1 MNKKFTTKNG
11 LRVLINQMPHTR
23 SASISIY
30 VGAGSRYESE
40 KEAGI
45 SHFVE
50 HMCFKGTKTR
60 PNPKDISEAIE
71 GNGGVMNAAT
81 DRELTTYWCKVPDT
95 HFEEALDVLIDMIK
109 NSLFE
114 DQEIEK
120 ERQVILEELAMTK
133 DVPSYSADL
142 LIDEVM
148 WPNNPVGRDVGGS
161 KESVTGIT
169 KDMLIEYLSNQYTLS
184 NMVISIAGNID
195 PEKTLSKIN
204 DYFEDWSPYAEKPW
218 IPMIDEQNEA
228 RLKIE
233 YRKTEQAHIC
243 VGLKGIHSLHEDRY
257 SVALLNSI
265 LGEGMSSRLFLE
277 VRENRGLAYD
287 VHSTVTHL
295 KDCGSLIVYAG
306 VEPKNAKLAINCI
319 LNELSNIKNG
329 VSEEELNKSK
339 EFIKGRLMLRMEDS
353 RSVSSWYGSQELLN
367 QTSLTPEE
375 MFEKV
380 DAVST
385 HDVERIARDIIV
397 SNKINLAL
405 VGPFK
410 GDRGFKKLLKV

>member
-1 MNKKFTTKNG
+1 
-11 LRVLINQMPHTR
+11 
-23 SASISIY
+23 
-30 VGAGSRYESE
+30 
-40 KEAGI
+40 
-45 SHFVE
+45 
-50 HMCFKGTKTR
+50 
-60 PNPKDISEAIE
+60 
-71 GNGGVMNAAT
+71 
-81 DRELTTYWCKVPDT
+81 
-95 HFEEALDVLIDMIK
+95 
-109 NSLFE
+109 
-114 DQEIEK
+114 
-120 ERQVILEELAMTK
+120 
-133 DVPSYSADL
+133 
-142 LIDEVM
+142 
-148 WPNNPVGRDVGGS
+148 
-161 KESVTGIT
+161 
-169 KDMLIEYLSNQYTLS
+169 
-184 NMVISIAGNID
+184 
-195 PEKTLSKIN
+195 
-204 DYFEDWSPYAEKPW
+204 
-218 IPMIDEQNEA
+218 
-228 RLKIE
+228 
-233 YRKTEQAHIC
+233 
-243 VGLKGIHSLHEDRY
+243 
-257 SVALLNSI
+257 
-265 LGEGMSSRLFLE
+265 MSSRLFLE